1 MIRSWIPGYS
11 MNGKEQRY
19 GDVEVIISGDYCL
32 IIDGGCEQATD
43 KLIAYLKRNKIKK
56 VYLLL
61 THAHYDHFYGLR
73 KIIRDSYFEVQY
85 FYCYDPKSLE
95 GGLRNN
101 KGSREVRS
109 DINELKGIIS
119 ECNNKKIKVKYLK
132 HEDKIALGDIKF
144 QVFRKQPNRV
154 EDNDTEGWSY
164 VNDGSLCLYFYEL
177 FYWTSGDG
185 SENIYNFIKE
195 LGLKV
200 KFFKIPHHGNN
211 CTSSQAKGL
220 KAQGAYYCWY
230 NDLEP
235 RGIGTND
242 FTMYGARR
250 CREAGI
256 KIFTVDGDI
265 NWVAQNGQMV
275 VYKDNKY
282 YSIQV
287 KYKGGTVL
295 KQPTVDIVRNI
306 FMGKY
311 GASNTR
317 NTKLLDVGYY
327 PTAAQR
333 KVNLVVDTAKKI
345 ISGKLD
351 FGKNIDRIEAVD
363 KAYGKGYGQ
372 LIQDEINSLLNAKSK
387 KW

>member
-95 GGLRNN
+95 SGLRNN

-109 DINELKGIIS
+109 DINELKGIIG

-144 QVFRKQPNRV
+144 
-154 EDNDTEGWSY
+154 
-164 VNDGSLCLYFYEL
+164 
-177 FYWTSGDG
+177 DG

-242 FTMYGARR
+242 FTLYGARR

-295 KQPTVDIVRNI
+295 KQPTVDIVRNV

-311 GASNTR
+311 GAGNTR
-317 NTKLLDVGYY
+317 NTKLLDAGYY

-333 KVNLVVDTAKKI
+333 KVNLVIDTAKKI

-351 FGKNIDRIEAVD
+351 FGKNIDRIEALD